1 MTEGNVLL
9 GNGKYRYEGAIPDL
23 YPEAEEVTFRRG
35 KLTDRNRAVNQMTSA
50 KGSYGAPTEPD
61 APRFVVGWKTLSPCR
76 VLLDLGEVR
85 EVSTVR
91 AFASGEVPRLVT
103 RCGLAEQKLAEVAA
117 CPAPPSGDGIEVRKL
132 AATFLG
138 RRVRYVS
145 LAFEAR
151 EAGRLVLAEVD
162 IWGK

>member
-1 MTEGNVLL
+1 MPETLRLFFAVPLPDEIRAAASELQQECACDELKIGWTRPQNMHFTLKFL
-9 GNGKYRYEGAIPDL
+9 GDT
-23 YPEAEEVTFRRG
+23 PE
-35 KLTDRNRAVNQMTSA
+35 S
-50 KGSYGAPTEPD
+50 
-61 APRFVVGWKTLSPCR
+61 R
-76 VLLDLGEVR
+76 V
-85 EVSTVR
+85 
-91 AFASGEVPRLVT
+91 P
-103 RCGLAEQKLAEVAA
+103 KLAEVAA